1 MLLTAVVVVVRHKS
15 VSFFFLENKKQ
26 WKKQTKHKAEQLNE
40 WKLHSLACSQSKRST
55 LRTSFSQQ
63 FPIRALES

>member
-40 WKLHSLACSQSKRST
+40 WKLHSLA
-55 LRTSFSQQ
+55 
-63 FPIRALES
+63 